1 MAAAAGISKVG
12 GGVGAGVFANL
23 AEFVAQVNRTD
34 DCFLQARE
42 FFDLNVGATAS
53 AGIGAELKTF
63 NVVPGVS
70 TTLLTSPT
78 ETQCIFKYN
87 PVAALKPMSSMPSW
101 NITQPTLDR
110 NSRLQLHMVIS
121 ASAILVTAPTSYVI
135 TTCASD
141 IINCPPSLASIITVA
156 QAVDA
161 ASASSASTAFTEGA
175 AVESTSVS
183 YIYLS
188 AMATPVINSIA
199 TKSSS

>member
-1 MAAAAGISKVG
+1 MG

-23 AEFVAQVNRTD
+23 VEFVAQVNQTD

-78 ETQCIFKYN
+78 ETQCILKDN
-87 PVAALKPMSSMPSW
+87 PAAALKPMSSMPFW
-101 NITQPTLDR
+101 NMTQPTPSGNL
-110 NSRLQLHMVIS
+110 SLQLPMVTA
-121 ASAILVTAPTSYVI
+121 ASAILARAPTSYVI

-161 ASASSASTAFTEGA
+161 ASASTAFTEVQLLNQRRLA
-175 AVESTSVS
+175 THTS
-183 YIYLS
+183 LQWRLRL
-188 AMATPVINSIA
+188 
-199 TKSSS
+199 